1 MYNIIKR
8 IIDFIVSLL
17 LLPIVLLMTII
28 IGIAIKIN
36 DKGPIFYK
44 ADRIGYKGKIF
55 KMLKFRSMKV
65 NSPDLRY
72 EDGSTYNSNND
83 FRVTRVGKFLRKTS
97 LDEIPQLLNV
107 FIGQMAIIGPRPDS
121 ASYLSRYTEE
131 EKIILNVRP
140 GITGYNQAI
149 NRNAVLTKEKLQ
161 NDIYYVK
168 NMSPILDIKIAFLTI
183 KGILCSKNVYRDNE
197 NNIDNNIENIKVEA
211 TINNENN
218 NDIGSEYSSIT
229 GNKQS

>member
-1 MYNIIKR
+1 MYNYIKR
-8 IIDFIVSLL
+8 ILGFFISLVFMPL
-17 LLPIVLLMTII
+17 VII
-28 IGIAIKIN
+28 ITIFVGIAIKLD

-44 ADRIGYKGKIF
+44 ANRIGYKGKIF
-55 KMLKFRSMKV
+55 KMLKFRTMKE
-65 NSPDLRY
+65 NAPDLRL

-121 ASYLSRYTEE
+121 ASYLSKYTDEE
-131 EKIILNVRP
+131 RIILTVRP

-149 NRNAVLTKEKLQ
+149 NRNSVLTKEKLK

-168 NMSPILDIKIAFLTI
+168 KMSFLFDIKIIIWTI
-183 KGILCSKNVYRDNE
+183 KGVLFSQNIYRNNEDEILK
-197 NNIDNNIENIKVEA
+197 EA
-211 TINNENN
+211 LVNNENN
-218 NDIGSEYSSIT
+218 NDIGSKYSASSSDKESKRIRT
-229 GNKQS
+229 

>member
-1 MYNIIKR
+1 MYNFIKR
-8 IIDFIVSLL
+8 IIDFLISLVF
-17 LLPIVLLMTII
+17 LPIVLILTIF
-28 IGIAIKIN
+28 IGVAIKID

-44 ADRIGYKGKIF
+44 AERIGYKGKIF

-72 EDGSTYNSNND
+72 EDGSTYNSDND

-97 LDEIPQLLNV
+97 LDEIPQLINV
-107 FIGQMAIIGPRPDS
+107 FLGQMAIIGPRPDS
-121 ASYLSRYTEE
+121 ASYLSEYTEE

-149 NRNAVLTKEKLQ
+149 NRNSVLTKEKLK

-168 NMSPILDIKIAFLTI
+168 NMSIILDLKVFIWTI
-183 KGILCSKNVYRDNE
+183 KEIIFSKNVYRDSE
-197 NNIDNNIENIKVEA
+197 NNIEMEAKIKNENINDTRSEHSA
-211 TINNENN
+211 TSSDKE
-218 NDIGSEYSSIT
+218 SERIRI
-229 GNKQS
+229 